1 MDMIFII
8 LMVTDSL
15 QAKMDITKDKVYSIK
30 GSIHSNW
37 DSIFSNRDNIHSNW
51 DSIFSNRD
59 NIHSNWDSTF
69 RNRDS
74 LHSIRHSII
83 SNRTGKT
90 VTTTNSQIH
99 CRRAGL
105 SQARVLRARVV
116 TRERQDIQCQE
127 HFRPTNQEWERAL
140 ELICPLITITLVT
153 WDMGWAWE

>member
-15 QAKMDITKDKVYSIK
+15 QAKMDITKGKVYSIK

-51 DSIFSNRD
+51 DS
-59 NIHSNWDSTF
+59 TF
-69 RNRDS
+69 INRDS

-90 VTTTNSQIH
+90 VTTTNSQTH

-116 TRERQDIQCQE
+116 TRERRDIQCQE
-127 HFRPTNQEWERAL
+127 HFRPTSQEWERAL